1 MQNLDHF
8 IPLQDGNDFLSV
20 PLNCEENEL
29 LPTKPHLSHTTFSIY
44 TSLLL
49 HTILDRRQA
58 MARNRLRFSDP
69 SCHVN
74 SKYGS
79 AGDSEFDFWGAKNLH
94 HNQFQADAEEFG
106 ACSPPSLW
114 KSRNSTEYELSPLL
128 RDGYRNSNLSTRT
141 RSEAIA
147 EGRRELMEMIHN
159 IPECNY
165 ELSLKDMVDEV
176 KTSQG
181 MKEEMVIDNRSFGF
195 ETEDQMKKQKKTKE
209 SGGISRAA
217 SMDNE
222 IFLIKMFFPSSLGL
236 KKKPTGKKCS
246 RVSPRTSFDRSADH
260 HHDKEQ
266 WIKKMSVEGGNHE
279 ECGKNSNKSNTS
291 RKVEVN
297 SNSSPGCW
305 PIFHTKK
312 SKSKSRGCIF

>member
-1 MQNLDHF
+1 M
-8 IPLQDGNDFLSV
+8 
-20 PLNCEENEL
+20 
-29 LPTKPHLSHTTFSIY
+29 
-44 TSLLL
+44 
-49 HTILDRRQA
+49 LDRRQA
-58 MARNRLRFSDP
+58 MALRFSDP

-74 SKYGS
+74 SNYGS

-94 HNQFQADAEEFG
+94 HNQFEDYEPKCQADDAGEFG
-106 ACSPPSLW
+106 ACSPPALW

-128 RDGYRNSNLSTRT
+128 LEGYRNSNFSTRT

-159 IPECNY
+159 MPDCNY

-176 KTSQG
+176 KTSHG
-181 MKEEMVIDNRSFGF
+181 VKEEIMVIDKRSFSF

-209 SGGISRAA
+209 SGGISRAG
-217 SMDNE
+217 SMVNE

-246 RVSPRTSFDRSADH
+246 RVSPRTSFDRSANHH

-279 ECGKNSNKSNTS
+279 DCGKNSNRSNTS

-305 PIFHTKK
+305 PIFHIKK

>member
-1 MQNLDHF
+1 M
-8 IPLQDGNDFLSV
+8 
-20 PLNCEENEL
+20 
-29 LPTKPHLSHTTFSIY
+29 
-44 TSLLL
+44 
-49 HTILDRRQA
+49 LDRRQA

-74 SKYGS
+74 SNYGS
-79 AGDSEFDFWGAKNLH
+79 AGDNEFDFWGAKNLH
-94 HNQFQADAEEFG
+94 HNQFQVA

-128 RDGYRNSNLSTRT
+128 PDGYRNSNLSTRT

-159 IPECNY
+159 MPECNY
-165 ELSLKDMVDEV
+165 ELSLKDMVDDEV

-181 MKEEMVIDNRSFGF
+181 VKEEMVIYKTSFGF
-195 ETEDQMKKQKKTKE
+195 ETEDQIKKHTKTKE
-209 SGGISRAA
+209 SGGISRAG

-222 IFLIKMFFPSSLGL
+222 IFLIKMFFPSSLGS
-236 KKKPTGKKCS
+236 KKKPTGKKSS
-246 RVSPRTSFDRSADH
+246 RVSPRTSLERSS
-260 HHDKEQ
+260 KEQ
-266 WIKKMSVEGGNHE
+266 WIKKMSMEGGNHE
-279 ECGKNSNKSNTS
+279 DCGKNSNKSNTS

-312 SKSKSRGCIF
+312 SKSRGCIF